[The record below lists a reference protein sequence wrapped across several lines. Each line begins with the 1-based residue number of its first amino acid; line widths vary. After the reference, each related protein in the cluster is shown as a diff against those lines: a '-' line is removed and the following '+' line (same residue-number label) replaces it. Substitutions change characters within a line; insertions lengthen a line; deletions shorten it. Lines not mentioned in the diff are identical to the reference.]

1 MIRPSPEVIKALAQV
16 ARQYPETLEWLQGW
30 CAHELTQLPNVTQ
43 NMALAQ
49 GRCQVLMEL
58 SKLITESPDLAAKSK

>member
-1 MIRPSPEVIKALAQV
+1 MKRPSHEVVKALAQIE
-16 ARQYPETLEWLQGW
+16 RQYPDVSEWLQGW

-58 SKLITESPDLAAKSK
+58 SKLITESPDMAAKSK